1 MLLSFA
7 SVAALFQLITA
18 SEVDGGTLSQKHIR
32 LWNAQTKVGLH
43 LKEKMFN
50 NSKNPMLPVGWRT
63 HHLTLC
69 RNSRFIHQICL
80 SWPMNRSESLCKSLK
95 DGMTTMMTT
104 SLHCIPQP
112 SFLVKE
118 LSPLFFKYLESCID
132 RRWGEVKEMTIVG
145 TILCRWQDERVFE
158 HFESKSKANLWKNF
172 EKLLQ
177 SELRSTAVPFAVA
190 VPKKHRFS
198 VKRASVK
205 RWSFAEAEAEVPFKN
220 GVMLH
225 MFQDV

>member
-1 MLLSFA
+1 MERA
-7 SVAALFQLITA
+7 SVASLFQLITA
-18 SEVDGGTLSQKHIR
+18 SEVDGGTLDLKSTWGFEIPRPKSDSIWQ
-32 LWNAQTKVGLH
+32 
-43 LKEKMFN
+43 KEKMLN
-50 NSKNPMLPVGWRT
+50 SSKNAMLPVGWRT

-69 RNSRFIHQICL
+69 RNSRLIHQICL
-80 SWPMNRSESLCKSLK
+80 SWPMNRSESLCESLK

-132 RRWGEVKEMTIVG
+132 RRWGEVKEMTIAG

-190 VPKKHRFS
+190 VPKKHGFS
-198 VKRASVK
+198 VKCASVK
-205 RWSFAEAEAEVPFKN
+205 RWSFAE
-220 GVMLH
+220 G
-225 MFQDV
+225 